1 MVRVFKKLLIQ
12 FRGWFSKQLLTLVKM
27 AESDLAAAAE
37 IWPFRPSA
45 VCQNGPKRAVTGV
58 EIFFGKWGVI
68 SKGEVQATQE
78 RPNF

>member
-1 MVRVFKKLLIQ
+1 MDQVLKKFARR
-12 FRGWFSKQLLTLVKM
+12 FRGWFSKQLSTLVKM

-45 VCQNGPKRAVTGV
+45 VCQNGPKWAVTGA